1 MDLVSTVAFILR
13 YFFIFSNTHQIACH
27 SVVEEERR
35 QGAKVTN

>member
-1 MDLVSTVAFILR
+1 MDLVSTVAFIR